1 MNTMKKRSP
10 HSFHVS
16 HSNPNAGTWSC
27 EVRVNSGR
35 SIWFHLKKTLISGRF
50 LRQVK
55 EASTKS
61 SFFEFLFSAPSKEQ
75 RLLAKALHGM
85 FSRALREKGKRVELE
100 EYQSAMW
107 NFWSDGSLRSQKRL
121 RDSIKSI
128 FYCVGFSKKRKGTK

>member
-1 MNTMKKRSP
+1 
-10 HSFHVS
+10 
-16 HSNPNAGTWSC
+16 
-27 EVRVNSGR
+27 VNSGR

-55 EASTKS
+55 EASTKT